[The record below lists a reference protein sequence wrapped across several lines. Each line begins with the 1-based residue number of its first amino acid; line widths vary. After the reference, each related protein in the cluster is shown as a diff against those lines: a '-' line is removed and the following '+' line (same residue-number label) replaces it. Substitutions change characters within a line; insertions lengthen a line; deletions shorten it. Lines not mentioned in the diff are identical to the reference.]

1 MFDSNM
7 NMYDLEEEM
16 REAFKEKNET
26 KALDIL
32 DRIKERFLGIS
43 RYEAYRNSYRFLHE
57 RMKQPAKGM
66 VLFFLGILLVISLT
80 IVLAYIIK
88 EMFTWKLIPVIIF
101 YVLLLVRFR
110 EDWVRSFSDNF
121 ETWRAYRYFRKLL
134 LEQAT
139 VDTKEEPQIFLLL
152 KNPNK

>member
-26 KALDIL
+26 KASDIL
-32 DRIKERFLGIS
+32 DKIKERFLGIS
-43 RYEAYRNSYRFLHE
+43 KYEAYRNSYRFLHE
-57 RMKQPAKGM
+57 RMKQPAKGT

-101 YVLLLVRFR
+101 YVVLLVRFR
-110 EDWVRSFSDNF
+110 EDWVKSFESNF
-121 ETWRAYRYFRKLL
+121 ETWRAYRYFKKLL
-134 LEQAT
+134 LEEAA
-139 VDTKEEPQIFLLL
+139 KEAKKEPAIYIFL